1 VKKKSIHE
9 DRAAQLAK
17 ARAVRDQNYQ
27 NLPHEKFVA
36 EAGDDGDSSKGPPR
50 LLDKE
55 EVLRRVPLTYPTL
68 WKMMREGTF
77 PKSRVSGATKTVWL
91 ESEINQWIV
100 NRPLTV
106 LKGDQNSAKAA
117 SS

>member
-1 VKKKSIHE
+1 VQILEAGS
-9 DRAAQLAK
+9 
-17 ARAVRDQNYQ
+17 
-27 NLPHEKFVA
+27 

-106 LKGDQNSAKAA
+106 LNGDQNSAKAA